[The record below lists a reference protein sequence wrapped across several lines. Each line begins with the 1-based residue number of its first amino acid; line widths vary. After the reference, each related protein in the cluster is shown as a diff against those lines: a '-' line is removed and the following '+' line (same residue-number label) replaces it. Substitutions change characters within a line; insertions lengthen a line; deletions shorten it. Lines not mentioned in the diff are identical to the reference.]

1 MKEIGMSDNR
11 DIVKE
16 AQMIID
22 SFAVKMPSYRRSR
35 KKTKSSEKTLWFFA
49 GIATSA
55 AMFLAIFLKIY

>member
-1 MKEIGMSDNR
+1 MKEIGMPGNR

-22 SFAVKMPSYRRSR
+22 SFAV
-35 KKTKSSEKTLWFFA
+35 
-49 GIATSA
+49 IATSA